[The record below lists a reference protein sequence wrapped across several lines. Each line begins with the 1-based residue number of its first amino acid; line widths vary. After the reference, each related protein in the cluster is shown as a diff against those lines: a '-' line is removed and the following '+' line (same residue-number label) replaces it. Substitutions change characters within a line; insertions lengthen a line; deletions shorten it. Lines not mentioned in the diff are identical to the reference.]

1 MPDEVLLTAADLA
14 RRLNC
19 SERTVRRMRL
29 AGHLPPAVRLGKLVR
44 WQPQAIER
52 WIAQRLE
59 PAAGH

>member
-29 AGHLPPAVRLGKLVR
+29 AGNLPPAVRLGKLLR